1 MVEHMANHIFRTVL
15 MYFLVFG
22 VMRIM
27 GKREIGE
34 LSIFDLVIS
43 VMIAEI
49 AVLPWKISIGRF
61 MTESSLC

>member
-1 MVEHMANHIFRTVL
+1 MTVHLASLILRTVL
-15 MYFLVFG
+15 MYITAFV

-49 AVLPWKISIGRF
+49 AVFAIEDMKRPCMKALFP
-61 MTESSLC
+61 